1 MSMNDPIADM
11 LTRIRNANAIRR
23 DTVDVPRSKLKR
35 GIADVLR
42 REGFIA
48 DYLDIEAG
56 PQSIIRVK
64 LKYGADGQRVSRRI
78 ERVSKPGRRVY
89 RRVPDL
95 DAPVGGIGVYVV
107 STDQGV
113 LSDREAREKMA
124 GGDILCRVV

>member
-23 DTVDVPRSKLKR
+23 DSVDVPRSKLKR
-35 GIADVLR
+35 GIADVLK
-42 REGFIA
+42 REGFIS

-56 PQSIIRVK
+56 PQSILRLR
-64 LKYGADGQRVSRRI
+64 LKYGPERQRIIRRI

-89 RRVPDL
+89 SRVTDL
-95 DAPVGGIGVYVV
+95 ESPVGGIGVFVV
-107 STDQGV
+107 STDKGV

-124 GGDILCRVV
+124 GGEILCRVV

>member
-56 PQSIIRVK
+56 PQSIIRMK
-64 LKYGADGQRVSRRI
+64 LKYGPDGQRIIRRI

-124 GGDILCRVV
+124 GGEILCRVV